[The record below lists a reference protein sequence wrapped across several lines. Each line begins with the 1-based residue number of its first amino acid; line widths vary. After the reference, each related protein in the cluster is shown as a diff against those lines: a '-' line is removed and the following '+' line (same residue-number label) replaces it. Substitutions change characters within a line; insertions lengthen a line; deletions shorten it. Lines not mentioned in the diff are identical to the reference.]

1 MENPTDR
8 QFLPSFAE
16 LIDRMTVTQIK
27 LSLIENGKEDF
38 KDELRK
44 ISHDLNNIINA
55 NKIPLNSELILTFI
69 NLSQLNLHIWNNKD
83 KMQENLD
90 NQDIYLQLLKVSHQ
104 LNGFRNQLKNKLL
117 EVEGIT
123 DKSQLRSNFE
133 TDGLRWNE

>member
-1 MENPTDR
+1 MENPTGR
-8 QFLPSFAE
+8 QFLPTFAE
-16 LIDRMTVTQIK
+16 LLDRMTVTQIK

-44 ISHDLNNIINA
+44 ISHDLNYIIEAKN
-55 NKIPLNSELILTFI
+55 IPLNSELILAFI
-69 NLSQLNLHIWNNKD
+69 NLAQINLHIWNNKD

-90 NQDIYLQLLKVSHQ
+90 NQEIYLQLLKISHQ
-104 LNGFRNQLKNKLL
+104 LNGFRNQLKNRLL
-117 EVEGIT
+117 AVEGIT

>member
-1 MENPTDR
+1 MENPTSR
-8 QFLPSFAE
+8 QFLPTFAE
-16 LIDRMTVTQIK
+16 LLDRMTVTQIK

-44 ISHDLNNIINA
+44 ISHDLNNIIEAKN
-55 NKIPLNSELILTFI
+55 IPLNSDLILTVI
-69 NLSQLNLHIWNNKD
+69 NLAQLNLHIWNNKD

-90 NQDIYLQLLKVSHQ
+90 NQETYLQLLKISHQ

-117 EVEGIT
+117 AVEGIT

>member
-1 MENPTDR
+1 MKNPTSR
-8 QFLPSFAE
+8 QFLPTFAE
-16 LIDRMTVTQIK
+16 LLDRMTVTQIK

-44 ISHDLNNIINA
+44 ISHDLNNIIESKN
-55 NKIPLNSELILTFI
+55 IPLNSDMILTFI
-69 NLSQLNLHIWNNKD
+69 NLAQLNLHIWNNKD

-90 NQDIYLQLLKVSHQ
+90 NQETYLQLLKISHQ

-117 EVEGIT
+117 AVEGIT

>member
-1 MENPTDR
+1 MENSASR
-8 QFLPSFAE
+8 QFLPTFAE

-38 KDELRK
+38 RDELRK

-55 NKIPLNSELILTFI
+55 NEIPLNSELILTFI

>member
-1 MENPTDR
+1 MENPTSR
-8 QFLPSFAE
+8 QFLPTFAE
-16 LIDRMTVTQIK
+16 LLDRMTVTQIK

-44 ISHDLNNIINA
+44 ISHDLNNIIEAKN
-55 NKIPLNSELILTFI
+55 IPLNSDLILTFI
-69 NLSQLNLHIWNNKD
+69 NLAQLNLHIWNNKD

-90 NQDIYLQLLKVSHQ
+90 NQETYLQLLKISHQ

-117 EVEGIT
+117 VVEGIT

>member
-1 MENPTDR
+1 MENSASR
-8 QFLPSFAE
+8 QFLPTFAE

-38 KDELRK
+38 RDELRK
-44 ISHDLNNIINA
+44 ISHDLDNIINA
-55 NKIPLNSELILTFI
+55 NEIPLNSELILTFI

>member
-1 MENPTDR
+1 MENPTSR
-8 QFLPSFAE
+8 QFLPTFAE
-16 LIDRMTVTQIK
+16 LLDRMTVTQIK
-27 LSLIENGKEDF
+27 LSLIEIGKEDF

-44 ISHDLNNIINA
+44 ISHDLNNIIEA
-55 NKIPLNSELILTFI
+55 KRISLDSDLILTFI
-69 NLSQLNLHIWNNKD
+69 NLAQLNLHIWNNKD

-90 NQDIYLQLLKVSHQ
+90 NQETYLQLLKISHQ

-117 EVEGIT
+117 AVEGIT

>member
-1 MENPTDR
+1 MENPTSR
-8 QFLPSFAE
+8 QFLPTFAE
-16 LIDRMTVTQIK
+16 LLDRMTVTQIK

-44 ISHDLNNIINA
+44 ISHDLNNIIEA
-55 NKIPLNSELILTFI
+55 KSISLNSDLILIFI
-69 NLSQLNLHIWNNKD
+69 NLAQLNLHIWNNKD

-90 NQDIYLQLLKVSHQ
+90 NQETYLQLLKISHQ

-117 EVEGIT
+117 AVEGIT

>member
-55 NKIPLNSELILTFI
+55 SKIPLNSELILTFI